1 MVQQNDGKIVKL
13 QVLRKEYSFHLVWKA
28 MRGSADRFSVGEVVI
43 LWLNSCWFGK
53 YQLVCLLLLDVY
65 LIGVSVL
72 LLVYLMSRA
81 TVVVVLDGSNGLW

>member
-13 QVLRKEYSFHLVWKA
+13 QVLRKASSFHLVWKA

-53 YQLVCLLLLDVY
+53 YQLVCLCYCWVY
-65 LIGVSVL
+65 
-72 LLVYLMSRA
+72 A
-81 TVVVVLDGSNGLW
+81 

>member
-1 MVQQNDGKIVKL
+1 MVQQNDEKIVKL

-72 LLVYLMSRA
+72 LLV
-81 TVVVVLDGSNGLW
+81 VLDVEGYSCCCVGW

>member
-13 QVLRKEYSFHLVWKA
+13 QVLRKESSFHLVWKA

-53 YQLVCLLLLDVY
+53 YQLVCLCY
-65 LIGVSVL
+65 CW
-72 LLVYLMSRA
+72 VYLMSWA

>member
-13 QVLRKEYSFHLVWKA
+13 KVLRKESSFHLVWKA

-53 YQLVCLLLLDVY
+53 YQLVCLLLLGVY

-72 LLVYLMSRA
+72 LLG
-81 TVVVVLDGSNGLW
+81 VLDVVGYSCCCVGW